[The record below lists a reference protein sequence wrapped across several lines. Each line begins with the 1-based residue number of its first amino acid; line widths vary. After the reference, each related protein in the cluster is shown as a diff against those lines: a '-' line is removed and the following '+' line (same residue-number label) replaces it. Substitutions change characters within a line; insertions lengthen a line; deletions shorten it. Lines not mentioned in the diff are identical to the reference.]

1 MNYNE
6 KLQKV
11 SKKYTCVL
19 CHYTSSNKH
28 NYEKHMST
36 PKHKNTTEYNKEMQ
50 INALKHKYECE
61 CGKNYPYKASLFN
74 HKKKCMFNKY
84 QIIEEDLTKSSK
96 LSDTDD
102 SLICNDEIIDYKAI
116 IMKLIDENSEFKN
129 LIIKQQN
136 QIGELI
142 PKVGNNNNNTNIKQ
156 KFNINIFLNEQCK
169 DALNMDDFLKQIT
182 VTLEN
187 LDITKSRGLT
197 EGLSN
202 VFIENMNKLSVF
214 ERPMHCTDAK
224 RETLYI
230 KENDTWEKDNDKSKI
245 RDAIKS
251 VSATQYKN
259 MKQWMD
265 ANPDYMDDPDKQDY
279 FIHMVKNCGKSINDI
294 DDKIIKRL
302 CLSSYIKDIMNE
314 QINE

>member
-1 MNYNE
+1 
-6 KLQKV
+6 
-11 SKKYTCVL
+11 
-19 CHYTSSNKH
+19 
-28 NYEKHMST
+28 
-36 PKHKNTTEYNKEMQ
+36 
-50 INALKHKYECE
+50 
-61 CGKNYPYKASLFN
+61 
-74 HKKKCMFNKY
+74 
-84 QIIEEDLTKSSK
+84 
-96 LSDTDD
+96 
-102 SLICNDEIIDYKAI
+102 
-116 IMKLIDENSEFKN
+116 
-129 LIIKQQN
+129 
-136 QIGELI
+136 
-142 PKVGNNNNNTNIKQ
+142 
-156 KFNINIFLNEQCK
+156 
-169 DALNMDDFLKQIT
+169 MDDFLKQIT

-314 QINE
+314 QINEQINE